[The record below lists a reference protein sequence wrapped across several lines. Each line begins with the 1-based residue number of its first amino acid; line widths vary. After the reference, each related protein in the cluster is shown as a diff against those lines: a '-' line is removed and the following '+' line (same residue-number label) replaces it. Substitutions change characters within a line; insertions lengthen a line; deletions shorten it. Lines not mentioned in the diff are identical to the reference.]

1 MRLGIF
7 GGTFDPVH
15 FGHLLLAETCRQ
27 ELDLTEVRLVPAG
40 QPPHKSGSQI
50 TDGHLRADMLQLAIS
65 GYPEYSVDRR
75 EIRRAGASYTVDTL
89 TEYRTE
95 FPQARLYFLL
105 GADSLRDIP
114 GWREPERI
122 SELATIVAVNRPG
135 VPVPTPL
142 QVREWVGDGLADR
155 IQTLTMPGT
164 DLSATD
170 LRQRVRDGKGL
181 RFITPRAVE
190 VFIQEHRI
198 YEPGQT

>member
-27 ELDLTEVRLVPAG
+27 ELELTEVRLVPAG
-40 QPPHKSGSQI
+40 QPPHKSGSGI
-50 TDGHLRADMLQLAIS
+50 TDGHIRADMLQLAIS

-114 GWREPERI
+114 GWRDPERI

-135 VPVPTPL
+135 LPVPTPI

-170 LRQRVRDGKGL
+170 LRQRVRDGKSL
-181 RFITPRAVE
+181 RFMTPRAVE